1 MAYKPSTGDIAA
13 RVGKA
18 AEAWSPMIEHG
29 IKADI
34 LAKTQA
40 AKTAQWA
47 KEKQLDAIKLG
58 FETSAEQLKEFNTG
72 LANDTFSIAEEGE
85 MRNAYFEAFNRTYDN
100 LEEFYRLS
108 GVPITQKKEKHL
120 TPLISNLFESWK
132 KQNPNGDS
140 AVLKWGVEDGV
151 WGDVMKRLHP
161 SIHKDDA
168 HRVWESL
175 WNEKFK
181 DWKGRDV
188 GEGKIDP
195 ISMAGGLAEL
205 GVIVD
210 FPWEV
215 FQKVGEAASHV
226 YTGQAD
232 YSPFGEDSREVRSG
246 LRDLLGVR
254 SYEQERARQDAEV
267 LSELRGGSSRPIIN
281 PTDEVQTMGMFGGGN
296 GLIDG
301 WLPNLPSEP
310 DEGLAADV
318 SNLEKSVDSLED
330 IEERAQKRE
339 KREFNVSRDISQ
351 EAATFLTSLLEA
363 MAAYGNEEAEAM
375 LSREFLNLS
384 SSAKKEI
391 QNYLMSM

>member
-34 LAKTQA
+34 LARSQA

-72 LANDTFSIAEEGE
+72 LANDTFSIAEEGA
-85 MRNAYFEAFNRTYDN
+85 MRDAYFEAFNRTYDN

-132 KQNPNGDS
+132 KKNPNGDS

-175 WNEKFK
+175 WNEKFA

-195 ISMAGGLAEL
+195 ISLA
-205 GVIVD
+205 
-210 FPWEV
+210 
-215 FQKVGEAASHV
+215 
-226 YTGQAD
+226 YTHQ
-232 YSPFGEDSREVRSG
+232 
-246 LRDLLGVR
+246 
-254 SYEQERARQDAEV
+254 
-267 LSELRGGSSRPIIN
+267 
-281 PTDEVQTMGMFGGGN
+281 
-296 GLIDG
+296 
-301 WLPNLPSEP
+301 
-310 DEGLAADV
+310 
-318 SNLEKSVDSLED
+318 
-330 IEERAQKRE
+330 
-339 KREFNVSRDISQ
+339 
-351 EAATFLTSLLEA
+351 
-363 MAAYGNEEAEAM
+363 
-375 LSREFLNLS
+375 
-384 SSAKKEI
+384 
-391 QNYLMSM
+391 